1 VNFSAAIWPGLD
13 NAGVARNP
21 WKSIIVAS
29 GTAPGAPTVS
39 LGTPVVIRV
48 AGENNAT
55 KKTVRVKWTSVPG
68 VKSYNVKRS
77 DTPNGPFMTDFGKNL
92 LLQNEREQRHVG
104 IARLRLSGHQHST
117 IGNEEVAANG
127 TPRKPTCV
135 LIVSA
140 CSHCMPV
147 YLDEVIR
154 LRAAW
159 QAVTEDSLWKAS
171 AGARGL
177 TSAIRK
183 TPHGS

>member
-1 VNFSAAIWPGLD
+1 MNFSAAIWPGLD

-77 DTPNGPFMTDFGKNL
+77 DTPNGPFMTVAYF
-92 LLQNEREQRHVG
+92 RT
-104 IARLRLSGHQHST
+104 SGEYVDEIPISGRT
-117 IGNEEVAANG
+117 YYYKMSANSD
-127 TPRKPTCV
+127 T
-135 LIVSA
+135 SE
-140 CSHCMPV
+140 S
-147 YLDEVIR
+147 LD
-154 LRAAW
+154 
-159 QAVTEDSLWKAS
+159 SAS
-171 AGARGL
+171 A
-177 TSAIRK
+177 AINIA
-183 TPHGS
+183 P